1 MRLDEIPLGFLRAV
15 AVVFGVLWGSFLNVV
30 IYRLPR
36 DISVV
41 SPPSHCPSCGK
52 PVKPYDNIP
61 LLSFLIL
68 RGRTRCCHTKM
79 SLRYP
84 IVEALGGLAAWACL
98 YAVVRSLPPEA
109 ELWRVCALFL
119 VDFALA
125 LGLIA
130 AAFIDVEHMILPDSI
145 TIGGAILGV
154 ATASLRGIGF
164 GPSILGA
171 LVGFLGVY
179 VPFIAIYKA
188 IRGYAGMGLGDA
200 KLLALAGAWFGWPG
214 AVFVLFGGA
223 IQGTVGTLLLY
234 ALGSKL
240 EEPES
245 VKKDREELE
254 KLAAEG
260 DEEAKELLEND
271 PVMNEAA
278 QGKLKIAFGP
288 FLILAC
294 LECLLAGDWLVA
306 KAMAWLDPGA
316 GFS

>member
-15 AVVFGVLWGSFLNVV
+15 AIVFGLLWGSFLNVV
-30 IYRLPR
+30 IYRVPR
-36 DISVV
+36 DMSVV
-41 SPPSHCPSCGK
+41 TPPSHCPSCGK

-61 LLSFLIL
+61 ILSFLIL
-68 RGRTRCCHTKM
+68 RGRTRCCNTKM
-79 SLRYP
+79 SIRYP

-98 YAVVRSLPPEA
+98 SAALRSLPPEA

-130 AAFIDVEHMILPDSI
+130 AAFIDAEHMILPDSI
-145 TIGGAILGV
+145 TIGGAILGL

-164 GPSILGA
+164 GQSILGA
-171 LVGFLGVY
+171 AVGFLGVY
-179 VPFIAIYKA
+179 LPFILIYKA

-214 AVFVLFGGA
+214 ALFVLFGGA
-223 IQGTVGTLLLY
+223 MQGSVGTIILY
-234 ALGSKL
+234 ALGAKL

-260 DEEAKELLEND
+260 DEEAKQLLVDD

-278 QGKLKIAFGP
+278 QGKPKIPFGP

-294 LECLLAGDWLVA
+294 LECLLAGDWLLA
-306 KAMAWLDPGA
+306 KAMSWMDPGQ